1 MRIMMKCLLSLDV
14 SVRLSEHNLGD
25 GLSICMAAAGTTS

>member
-1 MRIMMKCLLSLDV
+1 MGLTAKCLLFLDV

-25 GLSICMAAAGTTS
+25 GMSICMAAAGAAS